1 MMAGVLRVSSR
12 IPGPWA
18 IRPIVAGWLA
28 VVALVRFGVLGGS
41 DVGWSVASVAFLV
54 ALVAVQA
61 LYIVA
66 GRRLR
71 GTALGWSVVA
81 VQAVLTYVPF
91 LVYGEKWMSGNSGF
105 LLGAVLLTAGPVAGL
120 PLAIA
125 ITAAELVLSY
135 FVLHMTMAAFIAY
148 AVTAPVDNG
157 VQFWGLVTL
166 AQVAAALRAERADLA
181 RLAEAE
187 ERSRAE
193 RTLRDAFSRLLI
205 NVEDHVERALQN
217 LATSPTQAVGE
228 VAAALRTAR
237 ECQDAV
243 RSAAD
248 EADIP
253 DPEPPGT
260 NATAT
265 VNVNVKANATARNL
279 ASIGSAL
286 TGQLITVLALSLLL
300 VAYFAQ
306 GMFDA
311 VDGLSISL
319 LVPGSGVMILT
330 AIVVLYRRRDE
341 LAATSPRLAAYLR
354 IVAIFGAVAY
364 SVAFVVI
371 AVLTHPTAG
380 VWTGTAFL
388 VVGIVLVQWRDMMTW
403 GRLVALAVGAV
414 ALTAAITP
422 DTFSSAA
429 DVIYYLASVAAIG
442 VNSYGMV
449 RLVEFEGALARTR
462 RRAVTLAALRER
474 TRVARDVHDLLGLGI
489 TTIVLKGE
497 LAARLLATDSERA
510 RTHLTE
516 MRRLTAEAAA
526 GARAVVETGRGAE
539 ATMRSELRSAER
551 TLAGAGIVVDL
562 LVDDGSAPDAA
573 DAVCGVVLR
582 EAITNVL
589 RHSAAEQVRI
599 AFEFE
604 AGRVLLRVENDGL
617 REAAADLG
625 PSGRGLRNMASRV
638 AEAGGRFDAGP
649 ADGWFRLSVDL
660 PM

>member
-1 MMAGVLRVSSR
+1 MRAGAGAMARALRVSSR

-28 VVALVRFGVLGGS
+28 VVALVRFGELGSS
-41 DVGWSVASVAFLV
+41 DVGWTVASVAFLA
-54 ALVAVQA
+54 ALVVVQS
-61 LYIVA
+61 LYLVA

-91 LVYGEKWMSGNSGF
+91 LLYGEKWMSGNSGF

-120 PLAIA
+120 PVAIA

-135 FVLHMTMAAFIAY
+135 FVLHMTAAAFIAY
-148 AVTAPVDNG
+148 AVTAPIDNG

-205 NVEDHVERALQN
+205 DVENHVDRAVQS
-217 LATSPTQAVGE
+217 LATSPIQAGQE
-228 VAAALRTAR
+228 VAAAVRTAR

-248 EADIP
+248 EAEIP
-253 DPEPPGT
+253 DLEPRG
-260 NATAT
+260 
-265 VNVNVKANATARNL
+265 VTARKPP
-279 ASIGSAL
+279 SIGSAL

-300 VAYFAQ
+300 VAYLAQ
-306 GMFDA
+306 GMLDA
-311 VDGLSISL
+311 VDDISTSL
-319 LVPGSGVMILT
+319 LVPGSGVMILA

-341 LAATSPRLAAYLR
+341 LAATSPRLASYLR
-354 IVAIFGAVAY
+354 IVAIVGAIAY
-364 SVAFVVI
+364 PVAFVVI
-371 AVLTHPTAG
+371 AVFTHPAAG

-388 VVGIVLVQWRDMMTW
+388 VAGIVLAQWRDTMTW

-414 ALTAAITP
+414 ALTVAITP
-422 DTFSSAA
+422 DTYNSAA
-429 DVIYYLASVAAIG
+429 EVIYYLASVAAIG

-497 LAARLLATDSERA
+497 LAARLLATDPERA
-510 RTHLTE
+510 RAHLTE

-526 GARAVVETGRGAE
+526 GARAVVEAGGGAE

-551 TLAGAGIVVDL
+551 TLAGAGIAVDL
-562 LVDDGSAPDAA
+562 LVDDGRAPGAA

-599 AFEFE
+599 AFGFE

-617 REAAADLG
+617 REAADLSG
-625 PSGRGLRNMASRV
+625 PTGRGLRNMASRV

>member
-1 MMAGVLRVSSR
+1 MAGALRVSSR

-28 VVALVRFGVLGGS
+28 VVALVRFGELGSS
-41 DVGWSVASVAFLV
+41 DVGWTVASVAFLA
-54 ALVAVQA
+54 ALVVVQS

-91 LVYGEKWMSGNSGF
+91 LLYGEKWMSGNSGF

-120 PLAIA
+120 PVAIA
-125 ITAAELVLSY
+125 ITAAESVLSY
-135 FVLHMTMAAFIAY
+135 FVLHMTAAAFIAY

-166 AQVAAALRAERADLA
+166 AQVAAALRAERAGLA

-193 RTLRDAFSRLLI
+193 RTLRDAFSRLL
-205 NVEDHVERALQN
+205 VEVEGHVDRALQT
-217 LATSPTQAVGE
+217 LATVPIQAGEE
-228 VAAALRTAR
+228 VAAAVRTAR

-248 EADIP
+248 EAEIP
-253 DPEPPGT
+253 DAEPRSAGPVVST
-260 NATAT
+260 SAM
-265 VNVNVKANATARNL
+265 KPQRHS

-286 TGQLITVLALSLLL
+286 TGQVITVLALSLLL

-306 GMFDA
+306 GTLDA
-311 VDGLSISL
+311 VDDIPTAL
-319 LVPGSGVMILT
+319 LVPGSGVMILA

-354 IVAIFGAVAY
+354 IVAIVGAVAY
-364 SVAFVVI
+364 PVAFVVI
-371 AVLTHPTAG
+371 AVLTHPSAG

-388 VVGIVLVQWRDMMTW
+388 VGGIVLAQWRDTMTW

-414 ALTAAITP
+414 ALTVAVTP
-422 DTFSSAA
+422 DTYDSAA
-429 DVIYYLASVAAIG
+429 EVIYYLASVAAIG

-497 LAARLLATDSERA
+497 LAARLLATDPERA
-510 RTHLTE
+510 RAHLTE

-526 GARAVVETGRGAE
+526 GARTVVEAGGGAE

-551 TLAGAGIVVDL
+551 TLAGAGIAVDL
-562 LVDDGSAPDAA
+562 LVDDGPPPGAA

-599 AFEFE
+599 AFGFE

-625 PSGRGLRNMASRV
+625 GPTGRGLRNMASRV

>member
-1 MMAGVLRVSSR
+1 M
-12 IPGPWA
+12 
-18 IRPIVAGWLA
+18 
-28 VVALVRFGVLGGS
+28 
-41 DVGWSVASVAFLV
+41 
-54 ALVAVQA
+54 
-61 LYIVA
+61 
-66 GRRLR
+66 
-71 GTALGWSVVA
+71 
-81 VQAVLTYVPF
+81 
-91 LVYGEKWMSGNSGF
+91 
-105 LLGAVLLTAGPVAGL
+105 
-120 PLAIA
+120 
-125 ITAAELVLSY
+125 
-135 FVLHMTMAAFIAY
+135 
-148 AVTAPVDNG
+148 
-157 VQFWGLVTL
+157 
-166 AQVAAALRAERADLA
+166 
-181 RLAEAE
+181 
-187 ERSRAE
+187 
-193 RTLRDAFSRLLI
+193 
-205 NVEDHVERALQN
+205 
-217 LATSPTQAVGE
+217 
-228 VAAALRTAR
+228 RTAR
-237 ECQDAV
+237 ECQDVV

-248 EADIP
+248 EAEIP
-253 DPEPPGT
+253 DLEARG
-260 NATAT
+260 
-265 VNVNVKANATARNL
+265 VTARRPPS
-279 ASIGSAL
+279 AGSAL

-306 GMFDA
+306 GMLDA
-311 VDGLSISL
+311 VDGISTSL
-319 LVPGSGVMILT
+319 LVPGSGVMILA
-330 AIVVLYRRRDE
+330 AIVVLYRNRDE

-354 IVAIFGAVAY
+354 IVAIVGAVAY
-364 SVAFVVI
+364 PVAFVVI
-371 AVLTHPTAG
+371 AALTKPSAG

-388 VVGIVLVQWRDMMTW
+388 VAGIALLQRRDSMTW

-414 ALTAAITP
+414 SLTVAITP
-422 DTFSSAA
+422 DTYASGAE
-429 DVIYYLASVAAIG
+429 VIYDLASVAAIG

-497 LAARLLATDSERA
+497 LAARLLATDPERA

-526 GARAVVETGRGAE
+526 GARAVVEAGSGTE

-551 TLAGAGIVVDL
+551 TLAGAGIAVDL
-562 LVDDGSAPDAA
+562 LVDEGSAPDAA

-604 AGRVLLRVENDGL
+604 AGRVLLRIENDGL

-625 PSGRGLRNMASRV
+625 PAGRGLRNMASRV